1 MKNIWRIEICK
12 KGVNPE
18 AEVLKH
24 SIREFGIKGLKD
36 LQIIYIYY
44 LQADLSEKEVYKI
57 TQQYIYDPV
66 SEDSKILRL
75 EDSKIERKRNSIEV
89 IYRPGV
95 MDPTAENVM
104 TALADLGYQDCQVR
118 TAKQYIFSGQLTQK
132 QIKNIAENLLYNPLV
147 QETLRDSKILR
158 LEDSKIKKTD
168 VQVQYIDIINK
179 TTSELMDIS
188 KSRLLALNAKEM
200 QVIQKYYQ
208 KLGRNPT
215 DIELETFAQ
224 TWSEHC
230 KHKTFSTDI
239 TFKDGKK
246 KQVIKGLL
254 KSYIKKVTQELD
266 RKWCLSVFEDN
277 SGVVEFDHKYG
288 ISFKVETHN
297 HPSALEPYGGAATG
311 IGGVIR
317 DCLGTGLGAKP
328 IMNTDVFCF
337 APPDMPKHKV
347 PKGVLAPKRII
358 KGVVAGVRDY
368 GNRMGIP
375 TASGAVYFNEG
386 FVANPLVYCGTVGI
400 IPRNKINKKIV
411 NGDLIVLIGGRTGRD
426 GIHGVTFAS
435 LELDGES
442 KHVSSGAVQ
451 IGNPIEE
458 KKVTDLMLDARDQNL
473 FNATTDCGGGGLS
486 SAIGEL
492 GKTGAVVKLEKV
504 PLKYAGLSYTEI
516 WISEAQE
523 RMILFVPKKK
533 LTAFLKLSKM
543 HNVETS
549 VIGEVNFSNRL
560 ILKYYGKK
568 VGDIDMRFLHDGL
581 PKKEMNA
588 EQTQTAETI
597 HAKNGKRKTSTDYN
611 QTILKLL
618 SSYNIASKEW
628 VVRQYDFEVQG
639 KTSIKPFVGKK
650 NNGPSD
656 ACVIKPIA
664 DSNKAV
670 VISCGVCPQYQ
681 KDAYWMAASAIDE
694 AVRNIVAVGGDPDK
708 TAVLDNFC
716 WGNPEKPEILAGLVK
731 ACQACYDIGKVYGT
745 PFISGKDSLYNEYK
759 SIEGETLS
767 IPSTLLI
774 SAVSIIPDINKTITM
789 DFKRPDELIYLIG
802 KMPLSL
808 RGSKSDRS
816 NLRGLPH
823 SLQSFAMTAE
833 EILKFNPR
841 LSIKIFR
848 ALHRAIKSGLVSACH
863 DLSEGGLAIAL
874 AEMCFAGGIGAEVF
888 LKNTTEAQRH
898 REKTRK
904 DSVSSET
911 LCLDGESVLL
921 FSESNTRF
929 LVSVPK
935 EHKSRFE
942 SLMKN
947 VPYTEIGK
955 TILSDRMK
963 IYGVKGKSIVNLE
976 LKKMEKV
983 WSNSLSSAMQ

>member
-1 MKNIWRIEICK
+1 MKNIWRIEIHK
-12 KGVNPE
+12 KGKNPE
-18 AEVLKH
+18 AETLKH
-24 SIREFGIKGLKD
+24 SIREFWVKTVKD
-36 LQIIYIYY
+36 LEIIYIYY
-44 LQADLSEKEVYKI
+44 LQADLTEKQIDKI
-57 TQQYIYDPV
+57 AHQFIYDPV
-66 SEDSKILRL
+66 SENYKIRKLVEQGLNLEKSLSKPKGLPYKGRVP
-75 EDSKIERKRNSIEV
+75 KSIEV

-95 MDPTAENVM
+95 MDPTADNVM
-104 TALADLGYQDCQVR
+104 TALEDLGYKNCKVK
-118 TAKQYIFSGQLTQK
+118 TAKQYIFTGKVTAK
-132 QIKNIAENLLYNPLV
+132 QIRSIAENLLYNPLV
-147 QETLRDSKILR
+147 QETLKDYKILR
-158 LEDSKIKKTD
+158 LEDSKIKKTSI
-168 VQVQYIDIINK
+168 QVQYIDILHK
-179 TTSELMDIS
+179 TTDELMEIS
-188 KSRLLALNAKEM
+188 KSRLLALNTKEM
-200 QVIQKYYQ
+200 LLIQKYYR

-230 KHKTFSTDI
+230 KHKTFSADI
-239 TFKDGKK
+239 TFKVGKK

-266 RKWCLSVFEDN
+266 KKWCLSVFEDN
-277 SGVVEFDHKYG
+277 SGVVEFDDKYG

-328 IMNTDVFCF
+328 IVNTDIFCF
-337 APPDMPKHKV
+337 PPPDMDKKKV
-347 PKGVLAPKRII
+347 PQGVLAPKRII

-375 TASGAVYFNEG
+375 TASGAVYFNQG
-386 FVANPLVYCGTVGI
+386 FVANPLVYCGTVGL
-400 IPRNKINKKIV
+400 IPRNKIQKKIV

-442 KHVSSGAVQ
+442 KQVSSGAVQ

-458 KKVTDLMLDARDQNL
+458 KKVTDLMLEARDQNL

-492 GKTGAVVKLEKV
+492 GKTGAIVNLEKV

-523 RMILFVPKKK
+523 RMILFVPEKK

-568 VGDIDMRFLHDGL
+568 VGDINMKFLHDGL
-581 PKKEMNA
+581 PKRILNA
-588 EQTQTAETI
+588 ELKITN
-597 HAKNGKRKTSTDYN
+597 KNVRMNSRINSNYIRDIVDYN
-611 QTILKLL
+611 QKILDLL
-618 SSYNIASKEW
+618 GSYNIASKEW

-639 KTSIKPFVGKK
+639 KTSIKPFVGKY

-656 ACVIKPIA
+656 ACVIKPVA

-670 VISCGVCPQYQ
+670 IISCGACPQYQ

-694 AVRNIVAVGGDPDK
+694 AMRNIVSVGGDPDK

-716 WGNPEKPEILAGLVK
+716 WGNPEKLEILAGLVK

-745 PFISGKDSLYNEYK
+745 PFISGKDSLYNEYR
-759 SIEGETLS
+759 SVTGENIS

-789 DFKRPDELIYLIG
+789 DFKRPDELIYIIG
-802 KMPLSL
+802 KTFSEFDAP
-808 RGSKSDRS
+808 KV
-816 NLRGLPH
+816 
-823 SLQSFAMTAE
+823 
-833 EILKFNPR
+833 NPQ
-841 LSIKIFR
+841 LGIKIFR
-848 ALHRAIKSGLVSACH
+848 ALYKVIKSGLVSACH
-863 DLSEGGLAIAL
+863 DLSEGGLAVAL

-904 DSVSSET
+904 DSVSSKS
-911 LCLDGESVLL
+911 LCLGGESVML

-935 EHKSRFE
+935 EHKSKFE
-942 SLMKN
+942 LFMN
-947 VPYTEIGK
+947 NLPCAEIGK
-955 TILSDRMK
+955 TVSSDRMK

-983 WSNSLSSAMQ
+983 WSNALSSAIQ